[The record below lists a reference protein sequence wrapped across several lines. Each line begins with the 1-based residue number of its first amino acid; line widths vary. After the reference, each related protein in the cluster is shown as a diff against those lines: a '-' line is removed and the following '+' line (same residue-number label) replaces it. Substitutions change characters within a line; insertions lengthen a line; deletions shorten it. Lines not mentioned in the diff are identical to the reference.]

1 MRNSRNSRNF
11 RTSGNRRSGRFAL
24 LAVALS
30 ASAVL
35 GTQVT
40 AQATTQDA
48 TPATGSSAA
57 PLYQP
62 EMVRALAASLGVD
75 EKAAADR
82 LDRQDAQQ
90 KRLVE
95 LRRSGL
101 TDDGAFFDAAGSL
114 TVNADDRAEAARF
127 ERAGIDARV
136 PARGEDALDRVKAEL
151 DALAVKQAPAGVAA
165 WSVDLAADQVVV
177 KVNSY
182 RSAPAKAFLAAAAKH
197 GSAVK
202 VVRGQEKLAAQAA
215 IYPGSK
221 MTINNTSG
229 WCSVGYGAR
238 DRSGNQYL
246 VTAGHCVEGL
256 PTLRYDGAAFAKGTK
271 TRFAL
276 GTRSVDMG
284 IASVNSGHSIT
295 TSVGTWGN
303 GSPIAVRGSS
313 RAASGASICK
323 SGATTGWTCGTIG
336 SYNVSVTYTDRN
348 GGPDTVVTGLAT
360 SSVCT
365 EGGDSGGAYISG
377 NQAQGMTSG
386 GPTNQRCT
394 GGVNS
399 RGSSYFQP
407 LDDALSYYGL
417 TLNTN

>member
-1 MRNSRNSRNF
+1 MRNSRNSRIS
-11 RTSGNRRSGRFAL
+11 RKYRFAFV
-24 LAVALS
+24 AAALS
-30 ASAVL
+30 ASVL
-35 GTQVT
+35 MGTQAT
-40 AQATTQDA
+40 AQAQDA
-48 TPATGSSAA
+48 APAGNASTPR
-57 PLYQP
+57 YQP

-75 EKAAADR
+75 EKAATDR

-90 KRLVE
+90 KRLAE
-95 LRRSGL
+95 LSKGGL
-101 TDDGAFFDAAGSL
+101 ADDGAFFDASGKL
-114 TVNADDRAEAARF
+114 TVNAEDRADVARF
-127 ERAGIDARV
+127 EKAGLDARL
-136 PARGEDALDRVKAEL
+136 PARGESTLDRIKAQL
-151 DALAVKQAPAGVAA
+151 DASAAKKAPAGVVA
-165 WSVDLAADQVVV
+165 WSVDLAADKVVV
-177 KVNSY
+177 KVNSD

-202 VVRGQEKLAAQAA
+202 IVRGEEKLAPQAA

-221 MTINNTSG
+221 MTINNTTG

-246 VTAGHCVEGL
+246 VTAGHCVANL
-256 PTLRYDGAAFAKGTK
+256 PTLRYDGTAFAKGVK
-271 TRFAL
+271 TRYAL

-303 GSPIAVRGSS
+303 TSPIAVRGSN
-313 RAASGASICK
+313 RAYSGASICK
-323 SGATTGWTCGTIG
+323 SGATTGWTCGSVG
-336 SYNVSVTYTDRN
+336 SYNVSVTYIDRN

-407 LDDALSYYGL
+407 LDDTLRYYGL